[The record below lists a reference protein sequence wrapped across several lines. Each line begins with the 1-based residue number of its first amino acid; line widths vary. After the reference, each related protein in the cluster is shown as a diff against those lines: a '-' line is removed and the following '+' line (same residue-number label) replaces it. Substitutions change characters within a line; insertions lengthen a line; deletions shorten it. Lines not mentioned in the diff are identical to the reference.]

1 MSGDGDDHIIQAA
14 YVTMPVATRI
24 AAIAVTAT
32 SGATD
37 MSATNQ
43 LGTYL
48 KVARMVT
55 LVADGN
61 DIYFAAGTT
70 DPAAINDATTTA
82 GSADRCWLLKDGQ
95 PQSFVYN
102 GEKFWELKCATGET
116 ATLRAY
122 VSSRNPNESS

>member
-1 MSGDGDDHIIQAA
+1 MGEGLDHIIQAA

-24 AAIAVTAT
+24 AAIAVTDT
-32 SGATD
+32 SAATD
-37 MSATNQ
+37 ISATNQ

-48 KVARMVT
+48 KGKGRMVT
-55 LVADGN
+55 LMADGN
-61 DIYFAAGTT
+61 DIYFAAGVT

-102 GEKFWELKCATGET
+102 GEKFWELKCASGET

-122 VSSRNPNESS
+122 VSSRNPNETS